1 VDAIARLEPD
11 RTPEPLHLAI
21 ADESASVR
29 IAAARALGA
38 SKSDSVFEDLRRLAE
53 DEDVRVR
60 ATAVEMVGCRFAS
73 DEQPAI
79 RAAALAVLGKAC
91 EDAAPVALALIQA
104 VRTIG
109 GEAAGYVVPLLG
121 RAEPEVVREAVRCFG
136 DHAEPG
142 ELEALLPLVS
152 HSDWAVRAEVVEIL
166 AERRVRQAVP
176 AILRRLETEQDD
188 VVRSVTLAALQRLE
202 S

>member
-1 VDAIARLEPD
+1 
-11 RTPEPLHLAI
+11 
-21 ADESASVR
+21 
-29 IAAARALGA
+29 
-38 SKSDSVFEDLRRLAE
+38 
-53 DEDVRVR
+53 
-60 ATAVEMVGCRFAS
+60 
-73 DEQPAI
+73 
-79 RAAALAVLGKAC
+79 VLGRAC
-91 EDAAPVALALIQA
+91 EDAAPVALALVEA
-104 VRTIG
+104 VKEIG

-136 DHAEPG
+136 DHAESA

-152 HSDWAVRAEVVEIL
+152 HPDWAVRAEVVEIL
-166 AERRVRQAVP
+166 AERGVRQAVP